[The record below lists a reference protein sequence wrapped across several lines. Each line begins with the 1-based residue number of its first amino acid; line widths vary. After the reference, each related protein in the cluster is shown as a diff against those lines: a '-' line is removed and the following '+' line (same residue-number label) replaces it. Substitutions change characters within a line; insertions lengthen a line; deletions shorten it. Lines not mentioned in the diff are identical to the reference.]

1 MIRAFHA
8 LTVVLTLLAAPAFAQ
23 ELPRLITVTGEGRAL
38 AAPDMATLRLGV
50 TTDGATARDAI
61 AANSRAMADVL
72 DRIESAGV
80 ADRDVQTQDFSV
92 SPRWENRPN
101 EAPRIAGFVARNQVF
116 VRVRDLDALGPLL
129 DAVTRDGANTFDG
142 LSFGLQDPG
151 PVENAAR
158 RAAVTEAQRKA
169 TLYAEAAG
177 VTLGPLQSIDEGG
190 ASSSPVPMARA
201 EMAVAMD
208 SVPVA
213 SGELAIT
220 ARVRLVYQ
228 IAD

>member
-61 AANSRAMADVL
+61 AANSRAMTDVL

-151 PVENAAR
+151 PIEDAAR

-190 ASSSPVPMARA
+190 ASSPVPMARA

>member
-8 LTVVLTLLAAPAFAQ
+8 LTVVLTLLAAPAFTQ

-72 DRIESAGV
+72 DRIESAGI
-80 ADRDVQTQDFSV
+80 ADRDVQTHDFSV

-151 PVENAAR
+151 PIEDAAR

-177 VTLGPLQSIDEGG
+177 VTLGPLQSIDEGS

>member
-8 LTVVLTLLAAPAFAQ
+8 LTVVLTLLAAPAFTQ

-129 DAVTRDGANTFDG
+129 DAVTRDVAMTFDG

-151 PVENAAR
+151 PIEDAAR

-169 TLYAEAAG
+169 TLYAEAARG
-177 VTLGPLQSIDEGG
+177 TLGPLQSIDEGG
-190 ASSSPVPMARA
+190 ASSPVPMARA